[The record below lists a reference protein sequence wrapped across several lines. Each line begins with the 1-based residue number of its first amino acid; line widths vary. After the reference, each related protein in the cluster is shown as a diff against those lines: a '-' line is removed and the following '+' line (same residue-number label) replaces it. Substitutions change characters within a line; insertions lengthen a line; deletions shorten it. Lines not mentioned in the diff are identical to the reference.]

1 MKRAVLIIS
10 ILLSI
15 NVLTAQSL
23 NYYNLEP
30 FTVVDINFVGEVVI
44 KQCAI
49 SNEVTIESND
59 YKFIEHTHVVVSDGK
74 LSIYMDKNSSLEK
87 KDYIQ
92 MEIHLPRLEKLTL
105 LGAAGNVKVEK
116 RNEPNLT
123 VINAGVGEC
132 TLQCLKIEGTLELH
146 NKGAGGIKVSSP
158 DPIRQQTLLIN
169 NSGAG
174 DVSILGS
181 HVSNSLIINNMGA
194 GDISVNLMSIPTEEL
209 ILRNKS
215 VGDIR
220 IQNVLAK
227 RLELRNLGV
236 GNLKMMNGKAEEMT
250 LESVGVGNVHLLL
263 KVATAHITH
272 GGVGNITA
280 TVTRTAYLTEKS
292 GLGKVTI
299 HGGGKIVK
307 EKP

>member
-1 MKRAVLIIS
+1 MKKSVLTIF

-15 NVLTAQSL
+15 NVLTAQSRI
-23 NYYNLEP
+23 YADLEP
-30 FTVVDINFVGEVVI
+30 FTVIDIKFVGDVVI
-44 KQCAI
+44 KQCAT
-49 SNEVTIESND
+49 SNEVNIKAND
-59 YKFIEHTHVVVSDGK
+59 YIFIEKTHVVVSDGK
-74 LSIYMDKNSSLEK
+74 LSIYMDNNTSREK
-87 KDYIQ
+87 KDNIQ
-92 MEIHLPRLEKLTL
+92 MEIRLPRLEKLTL
-105 LGAAGNVKVEK
+105 LGAGDVMVEK

-146 NKGAGGIKVSSP
+146 NKSAGGIKVSSP
-158 DPIRQQTLLIN
+158 DPIRQQILLIN
-169 NSGAG
+169 NSGTG
-174 DVSILGS
+174 NVSILGC
-181 HVSNSLIINNMGA
+181 HVSNSLIVNNMGV

-250 LESVGVGNVHLLL
+250 LESVGVGNVSLLL

-272 GGVGNITA
+272 GGVGNIIA
-280 TVTRTAYLTEKS
+280 TVTGTAYLTEKS
-292 GLGKVTI
+292 ELGKVTI

-307 EKP
+307 EQP

>member
-1 MKRAVLIIS
+1 MKKSVLTIF

-30 FTVVDINFVGEVVI
+30 FTVVDIKFVGDVVI
-44 KQCAI
+44 KQCAT
-49 SNEVTIESND
+49 SNEVNIKAND
-59 YKFIEHTHVVVSDGK
+59 YKFIKNTHVVVSDGK
-74 LSIYMDKNSSLEK
+74 MSIYMDNNTSREK
-87 KDYIQ
+87 KDNIQ
-92 MEIHLPRLEKLTL
+92 MEIRLPRLEKLTL
-105 LGAAGNVKVEK
+105 LGAGDVMVEK

-146 NKGAGGIKVSSP
+146 NKSAGDIIVPVSDAIK
-158 DPIRQQTLLIN
+158 QETLLIN

-174 DVSILGS
+174 DVKVMASSTSSSLVVNNIGS
-181 HVSNSLIINNMGA
+181 
-194 GDISVNLMSIPTEEL
+194 GDVSVNLMSIPTEEL
-209 ILRNKS
+209 ILQNKS
-215 VGDIR
+215 VGDIS
-220 IQNVLAK
+220 IQNVQAK
-227 RLELRNLGV
+227 RLELRNLGA

-250 LESVGVGNVHLLL
+250 LESVGVGNVRLLL

-272 GGVGNITA
+272 GGVGNIIA
-280 TVTRTAYLTEKS
+280 TVTGTAYLTEKS
-292 GLGKVTI
+292 ELGNVTI

>member
-44 KQCAI
+44 KQCAT
-49 SNEVTIESND
+49 SNEVNIKAND
-59 YKFIEHTHVVVSDGK
+59 YKFIKNTHVVVSDGK
-74 LSIYMDKNSSLEK
+74 LFIYMDNNTSREK
-87 KDYIQ
+87 KDNIQ

-105 LGAAGNVKVEK
+105 LGASDVMVEK

-132 TLQCLKIEGTLELH
+132 TLQCLKIEGSLELH
-146 NKGAGGIKVSSP
+146 NKSAGGIKVSSP
-158 DPIRQQTLLIN
+158 DPIRQQILLIN
-169 NSGAG
+169 NSGTG
-174 DVSILGS
+174 NVSILGC
-181 HVSNSLIINNMGA
+181 HVSNSLIVNNMGV

-220 IQNVLAK
+220 IQNVLAQ

-250 LESVGVGNVHLLL
+250 LESVGVGNVSLLL

-280 TVTRTAYLTEKS
+280 TVTGTAYLTEKS
-292 GLGKVTI
+292 ELGKVTI
-299 HGGGKIVK
+299 HGGGKVVE

>member
-30 FTVVDINFVGEVVI
+30 FTIVDINFVGEVVI
-44 KQCAI
+44 KQCAT
-49 SNEVTIESND
+49 SNEVNIKAND
-59 YKFIEHTHVVVSDGK
+59 YKFIEKTHVVVSDGK
-74 LSIYMDKNSSLEK
+74 LSIYMDNNTSREK
-87 KDYIQ
+87 KDNIQ
-92 MEIHLPRLEKLTL
+92 MEIRLPRLEKLTL
-105 LGAAGNVKVEK
+105 LGAGDVMVEK

-132 TLQCLKIEGTLELH
+132 TLQCLKIEGSLELH
-146 NKGAGGIKVSSP
+146 NKSAGGIKVSSP
-158 DPIRQQTLLIN
+158 DPIQQQTLLIN
-169 NSGAG
+169 NSGTG
-174 DVSILGS
+174 NVSILGS
-181 HVSNSLIINNMGA
+181 HVSNSLIVNNMGS
-194 GDISVNLMSIPTEEL
+194 GDISVNLMSIPNEEL
-209 ILRNKS
+209 ILQNKG
-215 VGDIR
+215 VGDIS
-220 IQNVLAK
+220 IQNVQAK
-227 RLELRNLGV
+227 RLELRNLGA

-272 GGVGNITA
+272 GGVGNIIA
-280 TVTRTAYLTEKS
+280 TVTGTAYLTEKS
-292 GLGKVTI
+292 ELGKVTI

>member
-44 KQCAI
+44 KQCAT
-49 SNEVTIESND
+49 SNEVNIKAND
-59 YKFIEHTHVVVSDGK
+59 YKFIKNTHVVVSDGK
-74 LSIYMDKNSSLEK
+74 LFIYMDNNTSREK
-87 KDYIQ
+87 KDNIQ

-105 LGAAGNVKVEK
+105 LGASDVMVEK

-132 TLQCLKIEGTLELH
+132 TLQCLKIEGSLELH
-146 NKGAGGIKVSSP
+146 NKSAGGIKVSSP
-158 DPIRQQTLLIN
+158 DPIRQQILLIN
-169 NSGAG
+169 NSGTG
-174 DVSILGS
+174 NVSILGC
-181 HVSNSLIINNMGA
+181 HVSNSLIVNNMGV

-220 IQNVLAK
+220 IQNVLAQ

-250 LESVGVGNVHLLL
+250 LESVGVGNVSLLL

-280 TVTRTAYLTEKS
+280 TVTGTAYLTEKS
-292 GLGKVTI
+292 ELGKVTI

-307 EKP
+307 EQP

>member
-1 MKRAVLIIS
+1 M
-10 ILLSI
+10 
-15 NVLTAQSL
+15 
-23 NYYNLEP
+23 
-30 FTVVDINFVGEVVI
+30 DINFVGEVVI

-49 SNEVTIESND
+49 SNEVTIKSND
-59 YKFIEHTHVVVSDGK
+59 YIFIEHTHVVVSDGK
-74 LSIYMDKNSSLEK
+74 LSVYMDKNSSLEK

-105 LGAAGNVKVEK
+105 LGASDVMVEK

-132 TLQCLKIEGTLELH
+132 TLQCLKIEGSLELH
-146 NKGAGGIKVSSP
+146 NKSAGGIKVSSP
-158 DPIRQQTLLIN
+158 DPIRQQILLIN
-169 NSGAG
+169 NSGTG
-174 DVSILGS
+174 NVSILGC
-181 HVSNSLIINNMGA
+181 HVSNSLIVNNMGV

-220 IQNVLAK
+220 IQNVLAQ

-250 LESVGVGNVHLLL
+250 LESVGVGNVSLLL

-272 GGVGNITA
+272 GGVGNIIA
-280 TVTRTAYLTEKS
+280 TVTGTAYLTEKS
-292 GLGKVTI
+292 ELGKVTI
-299 HGGGKIVK
+299 HGGGKIVR